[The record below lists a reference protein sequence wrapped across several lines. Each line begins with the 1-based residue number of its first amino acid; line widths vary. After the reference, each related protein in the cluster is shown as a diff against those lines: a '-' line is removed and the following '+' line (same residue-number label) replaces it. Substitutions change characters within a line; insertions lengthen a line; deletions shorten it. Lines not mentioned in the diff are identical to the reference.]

1 VPADDEEEQE
11 NPFAQTTFRQADTE
25 PADVDIDGLNF
36 EEEIFSQNPVRAST
50 HVEGSG
56 SAQQDE

>member
-11 NPFAQTTFRQADTE
+11 NPFAQTTFRQVDTE
-25 PADVDIDGLNF
+25 QADVDIDGLNF
-36 EEEIFSQNPVRAST
+36 EEEIFSKNPVRASIL
-50 HVEGSG
+50 VEGSS